1 MRARAERRL
10 ATVLF
15 VDIVDSTRIAAEVGD
30 GRWRELLGRSAPR
43 FDCSC
48 VASAVARS
56 TPPATAS
63 SRRSIGQP
71 MPCAAREIVAE
82 VQESGIDV
90 RCGIHAGE
98 LERIDGRLGGI
109 AAHIG
114 ARVMS
119 HAGPA
124 QVLVTGTVRGPVAA
138 PPPDTA
144 GEKELKGVPGVWA
157 LHRLLDVDG
166 RAAAAIDPGSHRQGV
181 LSRRTAAWAAG
192 RDPRGGRRSAVRRG
206 GHPDAGR
213 AAGCCR
219 RVIHRPSASPE
230 RRSH

>member
-1 MRARAERRL
+1 MARASRAFRAAVRLQLRR
-10 ATVLF
+10 F
-15 VDIVDSTRIAAEVGD
+15 GGREVDTAGD
-30 GRWRELLGRSAPR
+30 GVFAT
-43 FDCSC
+43 FD
-48 VASAVARS
+48 R
-56 TPPATAS
+56 PADAL
-63 SRRSIGQP
+63 R
-71 MPCAAREIVAE
+71 AAREIVAE

-124 QVLVTGTVRGPVAA
+124 QVLVTGTVRELVTGGGATF
-138 PPPDTA
+138 DTA

-166 RAAAAIDPGSHRQGV
+166 RAAAAIDPGHIGK
-181 LSRRTAAWAAG
+181 A
-192 RDPRGGRRSAVRRG
+192 
-206 GHPDAGR
+206 
-213 AAGCCR
+213 C
-219 RVIHRPSASPE
+219 
-230 RRSH
+230 